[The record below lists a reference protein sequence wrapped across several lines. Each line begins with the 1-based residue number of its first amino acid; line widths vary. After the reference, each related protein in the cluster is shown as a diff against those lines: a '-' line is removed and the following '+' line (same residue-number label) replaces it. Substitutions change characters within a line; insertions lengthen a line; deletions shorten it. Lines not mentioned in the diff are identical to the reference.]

1 MPNYIIGIYT
11 AFRSHGIITH
21 YSTEICDC
29 MHVHVCCWARGGPGW
44 SVDFWCECFALPS
57 ACRFSDVSLLYLGWP
72 NFLHVYK
79 EEKHV
84 RCRKHAS
91 QSLVAVGKGFA
102 STCLDR
108 VAFYH
113 LLVTPNYG
121 LMLSSGIVSQLAYF
135 KPQAIAVVGEAAAEL
150 FEPYYDH
157 VLSLGMQLRAGSQ
170 GSSYPITL
178 STDPWKTAANFL
190 NMNSHFSKLPIGR
203 AHRIYIDGK
212 TSQDQIPEL
221 TTRSFL
227 FWRIHQ
233 SPTSLERF
241 FLPEIWIHSN
251 VAMQEYQIINGHNC
265 YPWVTT
271 GRC

>member
-1 MPNYIIGIYT
+1 MKKDGLTMSNYIIGIYT

-102 STCLDR
+102 STWLSIICWSR
-108 VAFYH
+108 PITVWCFPPG
-113 LLVTPNYG
+113 LLVSLHTSSLRP
-121 LMLSSGIVSQLAYF
+121 LQWWEKLLQSFSSLTTIMSCRLECSCMLA
-135 KPQAIAVVGEAAAEL
+135 
-150 FEPYYDH
+150 D
-157 VLSLGMQLRAGSQ
+157 
-170 GSSYPITL
+170 
-178 STDPWKTAANFL
+178 
-190 NMNSHFSKLPIGR
+190 MNSHFSKLPIGH
-203 AHRIYIDGK
+203 AHRI
-212 TSQDQIPEL
+212 
-221 TTRSFL
+221 
-227 FWRIHQ
+227 
-233 SPTSLERF
+233 
-241 FLPEIWIHSN
+241 
-251 VAMQEYQIINGHNC
+251 
-265 YPWVTT
+265 
-271 GRC
+271 